1 MQNPLFSFAFERL
14 RVCKKKL
21 EFCIVSTHICK
32 SLTETYSIIIENS
45 KGSKL
50 TFMEE
55 ICLSRGNQCTYCSAI
70 FVLELAICFL
80 SSHGILKDTLQYKNT
95 KIAVELSRTAKKN
108 WKCCGNDRYNLI
120 KASMLITFSVNAK
133 FLKSLVLFGIVDSD
147 VKSF

>member
-21 EFCIVSTHICK
+21 EFCIVSTHPCT
-32 SLTETYSIIIENS
+32 SWTETYSIIIEIS

-55 ICLSRGNQCTYCSAI
+55 ISLSPGNQCTYCSAM

-80 SSHGILKDTLQYKNT
+80 SSHGIHKDTLQYKDT
-95 KIAVELSRTAKKN
+95 KIAFELSRTATK
-108 WKCCGNDRYNLI
+108 LE
-120 KASMLITFSVNAK
+120 MLP
-133 FLKSLVLFGIVDSD
+133 
-147 VKSF
+147 